1 MKGYLPLIA
10 LVTVVISNAAE
21 YPSVKAGGFIAG
33 QFRYDQSEKI
43 SLHNEFKLN
52 HLRFHIISNLS
63 KEINGFIQVETK
75 TGMVV
80 LQNAFINFIPLSNSE
95 IRFGYIKLPFGI
107 EAYGHPLQNPTIDIS
122 QVSKKIYR
130 GAQDMGI
137 HCAYEHKLAKGTV
150 ALVNGNNG
158 FPQENNNWK
167 DLVGRLAVIPVPGL
181 SFGGS
186 FYAGKKDTAKLTT
199 NRFGTEVNF
208 KQGPFWLRGEL
219 LGAKDEQV
227 TGVDTKSLGYYL
239 VIAARPMPPIEGVF
253 RYDNFDPNTATEN
266 NEWFNLTLGLGYYF
280 PAKSWNRLAVNYE
293 IRDDR
298 TNPDL
303 KNLLTAQV
311 QILF

>member
-1 MKGYLPLIA
+1 MKGFLPLIA
-10 LVTVVISNAAE
+10 LVALGISNATE

-43 SLHNEFKLN
+43 SLSNEFKFN
-52 HLRFHIISNLS
+52 HLRIHIISNLS

-75 TGMVV
+75 TGMVL
-80 LQNAFINFIPLSNSE
+80 LQNAFINFIPLSSSE

-107 EAYGHPLQNPTIDIS
+107 EAYGHPLQNPVIDIS
-122 QVSKKIYR
+122 QASKKIYR

-137 HCAYEHKLAKGTV
+137 HCAYEDKLAKGIV

-158 FPQENNNWK
+158 TPLDNNNWK
-167 DLVGRLAVIPVPGL
+167 DLVGRLALMPVSNL

-199 NRFGTEVNF
+199 NRFGAEVNY

-219 LGAKDEQV
+219 LGAKDEQA
-227 TGVDTKSLGYYL
+227 GGGEIKSLGYYG
-239 VIAARPMPPIEGVF
+239 VIAVRFMPSIEGVF
-253 RYDNFDPNTATEN
+253 RYDYFDANTATGN
-266 NEWFNLTLGLGYYF
+266 NECFNFTLGLSYYF
-280 PAKSWNRLAVNYE
+280 PAKSWNRVAINYE

-298 TNPDL
+298 TNPEL